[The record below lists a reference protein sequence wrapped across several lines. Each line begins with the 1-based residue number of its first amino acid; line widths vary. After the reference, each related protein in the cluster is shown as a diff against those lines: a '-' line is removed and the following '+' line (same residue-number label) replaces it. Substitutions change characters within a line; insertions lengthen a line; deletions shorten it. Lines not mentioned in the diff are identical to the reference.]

1 MNLRLIRLQQVIN
14 LTGLKSSAIY
24 KYISED
30 KFPKSVKLGIRAV
43 AWVEHEILHWIEQ
56 RIEHRNDNILF
67 GYDVEV

>member
-30 KFPKSVKLGIRAV
+30 RFPQSVKLGIRAV
-43 AWVEHEILHWIEQ
+43 AWVEHEILQWIEQ